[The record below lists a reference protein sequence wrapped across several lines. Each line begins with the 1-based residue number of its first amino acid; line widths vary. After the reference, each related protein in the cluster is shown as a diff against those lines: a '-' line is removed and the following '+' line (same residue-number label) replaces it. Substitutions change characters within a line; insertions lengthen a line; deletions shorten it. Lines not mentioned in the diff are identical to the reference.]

1 MSSADKREYGEDLL
15 IRYLLGSL
23 TQEESERLD
32 ELSIADDEFA
42 WRLNAVENDMVD
54 SFLADELSVE
64 ILERFRFVF
73 LASPRGREKIL
84 FARTLRELSE
94 KSGSRAA
101 TVSPKPARSLT
112 TRSNGFW
119 FGLSRWSLPWSLG
132 TVAVA
137 MCILATYL
145 FVENNRPRKS
155 GAESREQQAILGQ
168 RTHELEK
175 QLTDER
181 SVNTAIQE
189 ELECLRRS
197 LATAAPKAIAVP
209 LLPATRG
216 INQIKTVV
224 VHSSADQLALRLQ
237 PEADEFPAYRVTLKD
252 PGTNQS
258 IWNGTN
264 LKTRSDSSN
273 ITISISISAS
283 MLRQQNYT
291 LEVSGVPARGGS
303 EFLSN
308 YPFRVVF
315 K

>member
-23 TQEESERLD
+23 PQEESERLD

-42 WRLNAVENDMVD
+42 WLLNAVENDLVD
-54 SFLADELSVE
+54 SFLADELSGE
-64 ILERFRFVF
+64 ILQRFRLVF

-84 FARTLRELSE
+84 FARALRERSE
-94 KSGSRAA
+94 KSGHTAA
-101 TVSPKPARSLT
+101 TVNPKPATSLT
-112 TRSNGFW
+112 TRSTGFW
-119 FGLSRWSLPWSLG
+119 FGLSSLPWGLG

-137 MCILATYL
+137 MCILAAYL
-145 FVENNRPRKS
+145 FVENDRLRKS
-155 GAESREQQAILGQ
+155 EAESREQQAILGQ

-181 SVNTAIQE
+181 SVNIVIQG
-189 ELECLRRS
+189 ELERLRRS
-197 LATAAPKAIAVP
+197 LATAAPKTIAVL

-216 INQIKTVV
+216 INQIKTVP
-224 VHSSADQLALRLQ
+224 VHPSTGQLALRLQ
-237 PEADEFPAYRVTLKD
+237 LEADEFPAYLLTLKD

-258 IWNGTN
+258 IWNSTN
-264 LKTRSDSSN
+264 LKTTSDGSN
-273 ITISISISAS
+273 ITISISISAN
-283 MLRQQNYT
+283 MLMQQNYI

>member
-1 MSSADKREYGEDLL
+1 MSIADKREYGEDLL

-23 TQEESERLD
+23 KQEESERD

-42 WRLNAVENDMVD
+42 WRLKAVENDMVD
-54 SFLADELSVE
+54 SFLADELSGE

-94 KSGSRAA
+94 KSGSTAA
-101 TVSPKPARSLT
+101 TVSPKPAGSLT
-112 TRSNGFW
+112 TRSNGFR
-119 FGLSRWSLPWSLG
+119 FGLSRWSLPWGLG

-145 FVENNRPRKS
+145 FVENNRLRKS
-155 GAESREQQAILGQ
+155 GAESREQQAILDQ
-168 RTHELEK
+168 RTHDLEK

-189 ELECLRRS
+189 ELESLRRS
-197 LATAAPKAIAVP
+197 LATAAPKTIAVL

-237 PEADEFPAYRVTLKD
+237 LEADEFPAYLVTLKD
-252 PGTNQS
+252 LGTNQS
-258 IWNGTN
+258 IWNSTN
-264 LKTRSDSSN
+264 LKTRSDGSN
-273 ITISISISAS
+273 ITISINISAS
-283 MLRQQNYT
+283 MLRQQHYT

-303 EFLSN
+303 EFLSS
-308 YPFRVVF
+308 YLFRVVF

>member
-42 WRLNAVENDMVD
+42 WRLKAVENDMVY
-54 SFLADELSVE
+54 SFLADELSGE
-64 ILERFRFVF
+64 ILERFRSVF

-94 KSGSRAA
+94 KSGCTAA

-112 TRSNGFW
+112 TRSNGFR
-119 FGLSRWSLPWSLG
+119 FGLSRWSLPWGLG
-132 TVAVA
+132 TLAVA

-145 FVENNRPRKS
+145 FVENNRLRKS
-155 GAESREQQAILGQ
+155 GAESREQQAILDQ
-168 RTHELEK
+168 RTHDLEK

-189 ELECLRRS
+189 ELESLRRS
-197 LATAAPKAIAVP
+197 LATAAPKTIAAL

-224 VHSSADQLALRLQ
+224 VHSSADRLALRLQ
-237 PEADEFPAYRVTLKD
+237 LEADEFPAYLVTLKD

-258 IWNGTN
+258 IWNSAN
-264 LKTRSDSSN
+264 LKTRPDGSN
-273 ITISISISAS
+273 ITISINISAS